1 MSQVSLPFHVLAT
14 AIIIYHL
21 VLYQLLL
28 FGIEIALNIFTRK
41 YSDVIKSKELLMF
54 KKLLPILFLF
64 TGFQANAGLIG
75 NLTYDGTYISGDG
88 RTYLGLNT
96 IASWD
101 YATTLAATQV
111 GGQYEGFRIANTA
124 DADFFIGSLFGTNAN
139 ACSTSIGI
147 IPNSFCGTI
156 TGWADGLF
164 GNNRGTGSDFFWFT
178 ANNTAS
184 ATVSRAHI
192 FELGDVVYRRRFASY
207 ASADIH
213 KNNVAF
219 AAPWLLVKDTV
230 AAPEPSIVALM
241 GLGIFG
247 IGFARRRRQ
256 S

>member
-1 MSQVSLPFHVLAT
+1 M
-14 AIIIYHL
+14 
-21 VLYQLLL
+21 
-28 FGIEIALNIFTRK
+28 EIVLNILTRK

-54 KKLLPILFLF
+54 RKLLPILFLF
-64 TGFQANAGLIG
+64 TGFQANAVLIG

-124 DADFFIGSLFGTNAN
+124 DADFFIGSLFGSRSDG
-139 ACSTSIGI
+139 CSNTTTFALWH
-147 IPNSFCGTI
+147 NCGDI
-156 TGWADGLF
+156 TGWTDGMF
-164 GNNRGTGSDFFWFT
+164 GANFDGFFDTLLYYAPNSKYAGYLQINRSLGVGQIETFIPIGDTDKYSDRSPGS
-178 ANNTAS
+178 
-184 ATVSRAHI
+184 TVTLYMS
-192 FELGDVVYRRRFASY
+192 
-207 ASADIH
+207 
-213 KNNVAF
+213 
-219 AAPWLLVKDTV
+219 WLLVKDTV
-230 AAPEPSIVALM
+230 VSVPEPSIIALM

>member
-1 MSQVSLPFHVLAT
+1 
-14 AIIIYHL
+14 
-21 VLYQLLL
+21 
-28 FGIEIALNIFTRK
+28 
-41 YSDVIKSKELLMF
+41 MF

-64 TGFQANAGLIG
+64 TGFQANAVLIG

-101 YATTLAATQV
+101 YATTLAATTEV
-111 GGQYEGFRIANTA
+111 DGRYEGFRIANTA

-139 ACSTSIGI
+139 DCSFRDGRPFTTI
-147 IPNSFCGTI
+147 CGLI

-164 GNNRGTGSDFFWFT
+164 GDNQRERSDLFWFIADEAVEEVGFVRVGQT
-178 ANNTAS
+178 GIVEQHENWGTVQSADSPRGLAS
-184 ATVSRAHI
+184 AAT
-192 FELGDVVYRRRFASY
+192 
-207 ASADIH
+207 
-213 KNNVAF
+213 
-219 AAPWLLVKDTV
+219 WLLVKDTV

>member
-14 AIIIYHL
+14 GIIIYHL

-28 FGIEIALNIFTRK
+28 FGIEIALNILTRK
-41 YSDVIKSKELLMF
+41 YADVIESKELLMF

-64 TGFQANAGLIG
+64 TGFQANAALIG

-96 IASWD
+96 IASWN

-111 GGQYEGFRIANTA
+111 GGAYEGFRIANTA

-139 ACSTSIGI
+139 ACSTVDGI
-147 IPNSFCGTI
+147 ANSTFCGTI

-164 GNNRGTGSDFFWFT
+164 GNNLNNGTDSFLFIADE
-178 ANNTAS
+178 ANNIEVGRFSIGTNGSTFQFEAYIMF
-184 ATVSRAHI
+184 SRADQRALNSSTAI
-192 FELGDVVYRRRFASY
+192 S
-207 ASADIH
+207 
-213 KNNVAF
+213 
-219 AAPWLLVKDTV
+219 WLLVKDTV

-241 GLGIFG
+241 GLGLFG